1 MTLIQSCL
9 LSIVDAIMYI
19 FLSNSLLKK
28 KNDVAKLVLYA
39 GIFGTIVGMISTV
52 YHGEWY
58 SPVLSAVVSFSMM
71 VLLHKKTAFQTI
83 YLYLISTVILMVIQ
97 AITLLPTKIFLG
109 ELAINFEIGAVAQ
122 TVNLFLVLVVI
133 RFIPISYLFHFV
145 LIKNKVFEYI
155 VTNAFVTMFL
165 IVIYWNVNIDSIIEN
180 LVSISALSLVIIFIN
195 FGMLKNSLKNET
207 TANKLKAHE
216 QYLPVIDE
224 LISDIRTRQHDFKNH
239 IQALGMMVYT
249 SKSMEELTRRFEEY
263 SGQLANKDE
272 LNTLL
277 QYQNKIIAGF
287 LYGKKAQAEAN
298 NITLDIYIKE
308 EKYRSIMHEY
318 EWIEILGILIDNA
331 IEAGNSDDVLKDISV
346 TIDKEKDM
354 NLIVVKN
361 KYPYLEKEIMKN
373 IFNKGFSSKSKTG
386 RGYGLYNVR
395 QIVNKYK
402 GSIEAYNEDCGENYV
417 VFKVLLP

>member
-1 MTLIQSCL
+1 MTLIESCL
-9 LSIVDAIMYI
+9 LSVIDALMYI
-19 FLSNSLLKK
+19 LLSNALLKK
-28 KNDVAKLVLYA
+28 ENDLKKL
-39 GIFGTIVGMISTV
+39 FGFALVFGAIVGIISTA

-58 SPVLSAVVSFSMM
+58 SPVLSAFVSFGMM
-71 VLLHKKTAFQTI
+71 VLLHKKTTFQTI

-97 AITLLPTKIFLG
+97 SITLLPTKMLLG
-109 ELAINFEIGAVAQ
+109 ELAITFEIGAVAQ
-122 TVNLFLVLVVI
+122 TVNLILSLFVI

-145 LIKNKVFEYI
+145 LIKNRVFEYI

-249 SKSMEELTRRFEEY
+249 SKSMEEVTKRFEEY
-263 SGQLANKDE
+263 TGQLANKDE

-298 NITLDIYIKE
+298 NIKLDIYVKE
-308 EKYRSIMHEY
+308 EKYRSILHEY
-318 EWIEILGILIDNA
+318 EWIEILGVLIDNA
-331 IEAGNSDDVLKDISV
+331 IEARNEEGFLKEISV

-361 KYPYLEKEIMKN
+361 KHPYLEKEIMKN

-395 QIVNKYK
+395 QIVNKYR
-402 GSIEAYNEDCGENYV
+402 GSIEAYNEDCGDNYV

>member
-1 MTLIQSCL
+1 MTLIESCL
-9 LSIVDAIMYI
+9 LSVIDALMYI
-19 FLSNSLLKK
+19 LLSNALLKK
-28 KNDVAKLVLYA
+28 ENDLKKL
-39 GIFGTIVGMISTV
+39 FGFALVFGAIVGIISTA

-58 SPVLSAVVSFSMM
+58 SPVLSAFVSFGMM
-71 VLLHKKTAFQTI
+71 VLLHKKTTFQTI

-97 AITLLPTKIFLG
+97 SITLLPTKMLLG
-109 ELAINFEIGAVAQ
+109 ELAITFEIGAVAQ
-122 TVNLFLVLVVI
+122 TVNLILSLFVI

-145 LIKNKVFEYI
+145 LIKNRVFEYI

-249 SKSMEELTRRFEEY
+249 SKSMEEVTKRFEEY
-263 SGQLANKDE
+263 TGQLANKDE

-298 NITLDIYIKE
+298 KIKLDIYVKE
-308 EKYRSIMHEY
+308 EKYRSILHEY
-318 EWIEILGILIDNA
+318 EWIEILGVLIDNA
-331 IEAGNSDDVLKDISV
+331 IEARNEEGFFKEISV

-361 KYPYLEKEIMKN
+361 KHPYLEKEIMKN

-395 QIVNKYK
+395 QIVNKYR
-402 GSIEAYNEDCGENYV
+402 GSIEAYNEDCGDNYV